1 MQNFVLLFFKAML
14 LAHRTLHCFGWG
26 ETCVTSSVSQAGW
39 MMVHDGKHLSLIIL
53 KDSSWLPGE
62 ASWGHVDMC
71 GHHGTTCLVWENSV
85 HFYILLPLYH
95 QHRLNSLKTRDLL
108 EPDPQNW
115 FCQSVG
121 QSGLCSDIIECPQKR
136 SGSFYRRLWICRLI
150 ILPFSFH
157 FLKVRVG
164 LWRVVKQHPRC
175 EMSALTLNSSPF
187 QSIKWRLIGIL

>member
-1 MQNFVLLFFKAML
+1 
-14 LAHRTLHCFGWG
+14 
-26 ETCVTSSVSQAGW
+26 
-39 MMVHDGKHLSLIIL
+39 MVHDGKHLSLIIL

-115 FCQSVG
+115 FASLLGNPDFAVISLSVLK
-121 QSGLCSDIIECPQKR
+121 SAAVPFIEDC
-136 SGSFYRRLWICRLI
+136 GS
-150 ILPFSFH
+150 
-157 FLKVRVG
+157 
-164 LWRVVKQHPRC
+164 
-175 EMSALTLNSSPF
+175 AD
-187 QSIKWRLIGIL
+187 